1 MADLRP
7 LHQSFFALG
16 RYRYALLPVLLAL
29 GSTIA
34 YVLQPPTHEPNGATW
49 LGYTLGSIAAALIII
64 LMGYGIRRRVFG
76 GKVGNASGWLTIH
89 VYFGLCTLVVASLH
103 CGFHFGRNI
112 HTVAYVLMCLVVASG
127 CWGVYAYLRYPA
139 LLVRVRGNSSRDQ
152 LLRQIAEFDQQAL
165 SLAASLNAILREF
178 VIDAIRRTRIGGGLW
193 AQLRARDESMLL
205 LSPPL
210 NPGVAMLVSN
220 QGQRALIDMLSRQYA
235 AAVASR
241 ETRDTLDQLL
251 KVAGH
256 KAVVQRRLQ
265 LDLQLQALMQF
276 WLYLH
281 LPLSFG
287 LLMALAIH
295 IFAVFFY
302 R

>member
-1 MADLRP
+1 MASDLRP
-7 LHQSFFALG
+7 LHQSFIAG
-16 RYRYALLPVLLAL
+16 RSRHAIVPALLAAGCV
-29 GSTIA
+29 IA
-34 YVLQPPTHEPNGATW
+34 YVLQPRNQQPNGGTW
-49 LGYTLGSIAAALIII
+49 LGYALGTIAALLILV

-76 GKVGNASGWLTIH
+76 AKVGNAAGWLSIH

-112 HTVAYVLMCLVVASG
+112 HTIAYALMCLVVASG

-139 LLVRVRGNSSRDQ
+139 LLVRTRGNSSREQ
-152 LLRQIAEFDQQAL
+152 LLRQISDFDKQAL
-165 SLAASLNAILREF
+165 SLAGSLNAALREF

-193 AQLRARDESMLL
+193 AQLTARDESALL
-205 LSPPL
+205 LAPPL
-210 NPGVAMLVSN
+210 HPGLATVVSN
-220 QGQRALIDMLSRQYA
+220 AGQRVFIDVLSRHATGGNQET
-235 AAVASR
+235 R
-241 ETRDTLDQLL
+241 ETLEKLL
-251 KVAGH
+251 KVAGQ
-256 KAVVQRRLQ
+256 KAVVQRKLQ
-265 LDLQLQALMQF
+265 RDLQLQGLMQF

-302 R
+302 L